1 MPHPYSEE
9 TREILED
16 FMQALGKDARMDAD
30 FLAELRRMV
39 DSGTLDTSASIRQAV
54 ANLKAK
60 ADKSYDQRHTGSEL

>member
-16 FMQALGKDARMDAD
+16 FIQALGKDARVDAD

-39 DSGTLDTSASIRQAV
+39 DSGTLDSSASIQRAV

-60 ADKSYDQRHTGSEL
+60 ADKLYDQRHTSSEL

>member
-1 MPHPYSEE
+1 MSHPYGEE

-16 FMQALGKDARMDAD
+16 FMQTLGKDEHMDVD

-39 DSGTLDTSASIRQAV
+39 DSGTLDTHASIQQSV

-60 ADKSYDQRHTGSEL
+60 AEKLYDQRHTGSEL

>member
-1 MPHPYSEE
+1 MSHPYSEE

-16 FMQALGKDARMDAD
+16 FMQALGKDARVDVD

-39 DSGTLDTSASIRQAV
+39 DSGTLDTHTGIQQAV

-60 ADKSYDQRHTGSEL
+60 AEKHYDQRHTGPEL

>member
-1 MPHPYSEE
+1 MSHPYSEE

-16 FMQALGKDARMDAD
+16 FMQTLGKEPSMDVD

-39 DSGTLDTSASIRQAV
+39 DSGTLESPASIREAV

-60 ADKSYDQRHTGSEL
+60 ADKLYDQHHTGSEL

>member
-1 MPHPYSEE
+1 MSHPYSEE

-16 FMQALGKDARMDAD
+16 FIQALGKDARVDAD

-39 DSGTLDTSASIRQAV
+39 DSGTLDASASIRQAV

-60 ADKSYDQRHTGSEL
+60 ADKLYDQRHTSSEL

>member
-1 MPHPYSEE
+1 MSHPYGEE

-16 FMQALGKDARMDAD
+16 FVQALGKDARVDAD

-39 DSGTLDTSASIRQAV
+39 DSGTLDAHASIQQAV

-60 ADKSYDQRHTGSEL
+60 AEEHYDQRHTGSEL

>member
-1 MPHPYSEE
+1 MSHPYSEE

-39 DSGTLDTSASIRQAV
+39 DSGTLETSASIQQAV

-60 ADKSYDQRHTGSEL
+60 ADELYDQRHTGSEL

>member
-16 FMQALGKDARMDAD
+16 FMQTLGKDVRMDAD

-39 DSGTLDTSASIRQAV
+39 DSGTLDTHAGIQQSV

-60 ADKSYDQRHTGSEL
+60 AEKHYDQRHTGSEL